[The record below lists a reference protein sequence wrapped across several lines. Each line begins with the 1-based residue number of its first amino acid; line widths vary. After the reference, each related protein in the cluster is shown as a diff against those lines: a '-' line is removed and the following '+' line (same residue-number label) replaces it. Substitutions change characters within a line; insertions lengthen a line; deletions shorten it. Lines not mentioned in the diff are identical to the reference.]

1 MKLTYFIGSLS
12 IDLHK
17 NVITK
22 YSPLSPLFPV
32 ISVCGCCAMWSAEN
46 YWRESGQFEL
56 DLKVDKEEISISL
69 LSFWAESLRLLDGTT
84 RY

>member
-1 MKLTYFIGSLS
+1 MKFMYFIGSLS

-17 NVITK
+17 NVITE

-32 ISVCGCCAMWSAEN
+32 ISVCGCCAMRSAEN
-46 YWRESGQFEL
+46 YWRESGQFEW

-69 LSFWAESLRLLDGTT
+69 LSFWAESL
-84 RY
+84 